1 MAVNLVADQLLPRL
15 VSEQSIRESTIPA
28 KASQQRRRVE
38 ELNDEYGCHVRVHLV
53 RGVAPARRVF
63 CISFLDTHRLL
74 RCIQGDFCC

>member
-53 RGVAPARRVF
+53 RRCSRQEGVLYQLFRHPQIVAVHTR
-63 CISFLDTHRLL
+63 
-74 RCIQGDFCC
+74 